1 MKRNHLPSKEE
12 LIAFIRERSGKVG
25 AREIARAFGAKNAD
39 RAALNHMLR
48 ELGDEGLVDRRHKRL
63 HPAGTLP
70 PVVTADIT
78 GRDPDGDLVAR
89 PTEWD
94 EEAHGAPPV
103 IHITTPRRAHPGETA
118 GVGDRALLRIA
129 QAGEHEISARVIK
142 VLDRAKHRVLGIFR
156 SLPGGGGRL
165 APIDKKQLGRE
176 LSISAAHTAGAVD
189 GDLVAVEVSRS
200 GRTRSANG
208 LGR

>member
-1 MKRNHLPSKEE
+1 M
-12 LIAFIRERSGKVG
+12 
-25 AREIARAFGAKNAD
+25 
-39 RAALNHMLR
+39 
-48 ELGDEGLVDRRHKRL
+48 
-63 HPAGTLP
+63 PA
-70 PVVTADIT
+70 
-78 GRDPDGDLVAR
+78 
-89 PTEWD
+89 
-94 EEAHGAPPV
+94 
-103 IHITTPRRAHPGETA
+103 
-118 GVGDRALLRIA
+118 
-129 QAGEHEISARVIK
+129 EHEISARVIK

-156 SLPGGGGRL
+156 GLPGGGGRL